1 MYIIEMCRLE
11 NRNDEELR
19 SLIL

>member
-1 MYIIEMCRLE
+1 MCRLE

-19 SLIL
+19 SFIL

>member
-19 SLIL
+19 SFIL